1 MSLRAI
7 KCLTVVGSLLLV
19 SLGAARAQA
28 PSPEAMTAAREL
40 VTTLKLSDQY
50 KALLPV
56 ILLGIKPG
64 LVQDRPEIERD
75 YNAMMPAIAD
85 AYTPYYNAMIN
96 SIAKVYA
103 ESFSVDELHQ
113 ITAFYRE
120 PVGQKYLQKS
130 QSILRQGVQIG
141 EDTGR
146 KAAED
151 LKAKLTQLL
160 REKGHKL

>member
-7 KCLTVVGSLLLV
+7 KCLLVVGSLLLV

-28 PSPEAMTAAREL
+28 PSPEAMAAARDL

-56 ILLGIKPG
+56 ILLGIKPA

-85 AYTPYYNAMIN
+85 AYTPYYNAMID

-103 ESFSVDELHQ
+103 ENFSVDELRQ
-113 ITAFYRE
+113 ITAFYRQ
-120 PVGQKYLQKS
+120 PAGQKFLQKS
-130 QSILRQGVQIG
+130 QAIMRQGTQIG

-146 KAAED
+146 KATED
-151 LKAKLTQLL
+151 LRASLTQLL
-160 REKGHKL
+160 RQKGHKL